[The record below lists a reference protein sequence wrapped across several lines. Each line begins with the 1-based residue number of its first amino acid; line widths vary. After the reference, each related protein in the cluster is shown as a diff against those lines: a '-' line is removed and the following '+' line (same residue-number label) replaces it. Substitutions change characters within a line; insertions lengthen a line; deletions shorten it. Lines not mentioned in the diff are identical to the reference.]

1 MRRSCWW
8 VRGFSRGRWVGQRN
22 GMHVGVPLQWD
33 LWGFGKT
40 FWRVPKWLCWG
51 LAGEFGR
58 KKRECP
64 RETRGH
70 LDSSIKCPM
79 SVTSVSWIASIFAPF
94 LLNAPARIEAI
105 ISNWRWLSCLWSRR
119 SLIYPMTS
127 CGIYLSTVLWALET
141 PGLHF
146 WSSRLTKTQTEP
158 WLFWQRRGWRPP
170 SKCWGSL
177 ESFRWWVWHDQLS
190 TGGNNLDLWW
200 HWAYR
205 ASLVGF
211 RLCDWIRC
219 VYWLNLP
226 NPLFLLPA
234 TENILSDS
242 KLNVE

>member
-22 GMHVGVPLQWD
+22 GMHVGVPLQWG

-105 ISNWRWLSCLWSRR
+105 ISNCLTLVVLSL
-119 SLIYPMTS
+119 
-127 CGIYLSTVLWALET
+127 V
-141 PGLHF
+141 
-146 WSSRLTKTQTEP
+146 
-158 WLFWQRRGWRPP
+158 
-170 SKCWGSL
+170 
-177 ESFRWWVWHDQLS
+177 SFSHLPHDQLW
-190 TGGNNLDLWW
+190 DLSFYS
-200 HWAYR
+200 A
-205 ASLVGF
+205 VGF
-211 RLCDWIRC
+211 GDPWT
-219 VYWLNLP
+219 P
-226 NPLFLLPA
+226 FLKLTA
-234 TENILSDS
+234 DKDSDRILALLA
-242 KLNVE
+242 KKGVAAAIKVLRIPGEF